1 MTPKIEKL
9 IENLSAC
16 HDISSIKSHLSNVDL
31 DTSDVTDYVRFES
44 GGYSRNRVIKTDR
57 FEVLVLCWK
66 PGQKRRI
73 HNHADSICAF
83 KVIKGA
89 LINTN
94 YRQDGNNVHFTSAN
108 KLSLS
113 QHIVLSGVDNFHK
126 IANDYPGNAVSIH
139 FYSPPI
145 EHYQV
150 AIQEKDRS
158 LIEEVVL

>member
-1 MTPKIEKL
+1 MTPKLKELIEKL
-9 IENLSAC
+9 SAC
-16 HDISSIKSHLSNVDL
+16 RDISSIKSHLSNTDIGA
-31 DTSDVTDYVRFES
+31 SDVADYVRFEN

-66 PGQKRRI
+66 PEQKSKI
-73 HNHADSICAF
+73 HNHAGSVCAF

-89 LINTN
+89 LKNTN
-94 YRQDGNNVHFTSAN
+94 FVQEGGKVFLTSAN

-113 QHIVLSGVDNFHK
+113 QYIVLSGVDNFHE
-126 IANDYPGNAVSIH
+126 IANDYAENAVSIH

-150 AIQEKDRS
+150 ADQESDS
-158 LIEEVVL
+158 QLIEEVVL

>member
-9 IENLSAC
+9 IDNLSAC
-16 HDISSIKSHLSNVDL
+16 HDISSIKSHLSNTDI
-31 DTSDVTDYVRFES
+31 DTNDVTDYVRFES
-44 GGYSRNRVIKTDR
+44 GGYSRNRIIKTDR

-66 PGQKRRI
+66 PGQKSKI

-89 LINTN
+89 LTNTN
-94 YRQDGNNVHFTSAN
+94 YLQEGDNMCFTSAH

-113 QHIVLSGVDNFHK
+113 QHTVLSGVDNFHEL
-126 IANDYPGNAVSIH
+126 ANDYPGNAVSIH

-150 AIQEKDRS
+150 ANQENDRS
-158 LIEEVVL
+158 LIEEALL